1 MASKEDV
8 VNSNNPEQTNQTKYP
23 EVLNIVSE
31 LTLYMLNC
39 FEET

>member
-23 EVLNIVSE
+23 VLKIVSE